1 MKNSRATLNLIHRD
15 DHAPVGYK
23 EITCYL
29 IFNVKMD
36 LARKSRYVEG
46 GYITNTLSPMTY
58 ASVVSHDSV
67 RIFFLI
73 SVLND
78 LYILAG
84 DTQNAYLNALKKEK
98 LFLAL
103 MMNGN
108 MTKGKLLLLLDIYM
122 V

>member
-1 MKNSRATLNLIHRD
+1 
-15 DHAPVGYK
+15 
-23 EITCYL
+23 
-29 IFNVKMD
+29 MD

-67 RIFFLI
+67 RISFLI

-84 DTQNAYLNALKKEK
+84 DIQNAYLNALKKEK
-98 LFLAL
+98 LFFAL

-108 MTKGKLLLLLDIYM
+108 MTKGKLLLLLNIYM